1 MVVFVNDKS
10 VDAAEGTPLAQLLD
24 RLDLPSRHFAVE
36 IDQNLVPRKEHA
48 SYLLRDGD
56 RIEVVTLVG
65 GG

>member
-1 MVVFVNDKS
+1 MLVFVNDKA
-10 VDAAEGTPLAQLLD
+10 VEAAEGVALAQLLD

-36 IDQNLVPRKEHA
+36 INLDLVPREEHA
-48 SYLLRDGD
+48 SHVLRDGD